1 MGPPELGEGVPVPV
15 SRFPLVSLLAS
26 ALVLT
31 GAAPGQLR
39 AEGAN
44 PQVRVL
50 LLETAKLT
58 LEAPQQPLVLWA
70 GSQRWSLA
78 PREPVVLQLAAGS
91 LVLERSAGV
100 ERLPAV
106 TELWLEPVARPAGSL
121 LDPQAGIQEGAD
133 FQLQQRGYRGRLQV
147 LVGSSTLQAVNH
159 VPLEAY
165 LPSVVASEMP
175 ASWPQAALRA
185 QAVAARTYALRQ
197 RKPAAAF
204 DVSATV
210 SSQVYKGV
218 EAETPSTHQAVASTR
233 GQVLMFG
240 TSLANTVFHSS
251 AGGSTENS
259 GDLWSQQLPY
269 LVSVPDFDQHSPVH
283 AWQLRLEPEQLQ
295 KAFGEIGGAQRI
307 DVLAITGSGRV
318 RHARVT
324 GPAGTLVLTG
334 AQLRSRL
341 GLKSTMV
348 RFEVLAPELAA
359 LTPPLPALPP
369 LIPLA
374 ATQVGAT
381 EPAIS
386 PNQVPVQ
393 LPPPS
398 LLAIGRGFGH
408 GVGMSQWGA
417 HGLANRGQSYEQ
429 ILRHYYRG
437 AELRPYVSP

>member
-1 MGPPELGEGVPVPV
+1 MPV

-26 ALVLT
+26 ALVLS

-39 AEGAN
+39 AQGAN

-58 LEAPQQPLVLWA
+58 LEAPQQPLVLRA

-91 LVLERSAGV
+91 LVMERSAGV

-121 LDPQAGIQEGAD
+121 LDPQAGIQDGAD

-147 LVGSSTLQAVNH
+147 LVGSSSLQAVNH
-159 VPLEAY
+159 VALEAY

-210 SSQVYKGV
+210 ASQVYKGV
-218 EAETPSTHQAVASTR
+218 EAETPSTHQAVVSTR

-318 RHARVT
+318 RQARVT

-341 GLKSTMV
+341 GLRSTMV

-359 LTPPLPALPP
+359 LPASLPALPP
-369 LIPLA
+369 LMPLA

>member
-1 MGPPELGEGVPVPV
+1 VPV

-26 ALVLT
+26 ALVLS

-58 LEAPQQPLVLWA
+58 LEAPQQPLVLRA

-106 TELWLEPVARPAGSL
+106 TELWLEPVVRPAGFL
-121 LDPQAGIQEGAD
+121 LDPQAGTQDGAD

-147 LVGSSTLQAVNH
+147 LVGSSSLQAVNH
-159 VPLEAY
+159 LALEAY

-210 SSQVYKGV
+210 ASQVYKGV

-318 RHARVT
+318 RQARVT

-369 LIPLA
+369 LMPLA

-437 AELRPYVSP
+437 AELRPYISP

>member
-1 MGPPELGEGVPVPV
+1 MPV

-58 LEAPQQPLVLWA
+58 LEAPQQPLVLRA

-91 LVLERSAGV
+91 LVLERGAVV

-121 LDPQAGIQEGAD
+121 LDPQAGIQDGAD

-147 LVGSSTLQAVNH
+147 LVGSSSLQAVNH
-159 VPLEAY
+159 VALEAY

-210 SSQVYKGV
+210 ASQVYKGV

-307 DVLAITGSGRV
+307 DVLATTGSGRV
-318 RHARVT
+318 RQARVT

-348 RFEVLAPELAA
+348 RFEVLAPQLAA
-359 LTPPLPALPP
+359 LPTSLPTSLPALPP
-369 LIPLA
+369 LMPRAADQSGLA
-374 ATQVGAT
+374 

-386 PNQVPVQ
+386 PDQGPVQ

-417 HGLANRGQSYEQ
+417 HGMANRGQSYEQ
-429 ILRHYYRG
+429 ILHHYYRG
-437 AELRPYVSP
+437 TELRPYVSP